1 MLVESTNT
9 LNRAQLDRGVSARTT
24 TSLPSSSKVTDTGPV
39 ERPNTLEEGASSSPQ
54 QPEDTL
60 TLSTG
65 VGQSLS
71 VSDAAPAQ
79 EEESAQPVSLSI
91 HGEPAP
97 KAEVASPTGDLI
109 ETSLESARSKEAER
123 LEELH
128 EELSE
133 TLNSS
138 LSLRF
143 KEDTETGIDFF
154 QLIEPESG
162 DVVRQIPAEDV
173 IEFIKKFQNS
183 VSGLFFSEQA

>member
-1 MLVESTNT
+1 LLVESTNT
-9 LNRAQLDRGVSARTT
+9 LNRAQLERGVSARTT
-24 TSLPSSSKVTDTGPV
+24 TSLPSSSKVTDTGPA
-39 ERPNTLEEGASSSPQ
+39 ERPTTLEEGASSSPQ

-60 TLSTG
+60 TLSSEA
-65 VGQSLS
+65 GQSLS
-71 VSDAAPAQ
+71 VSDATPVQ
-79 EEESAQPVSLSI
+79 QEESAQPVSLLS
-91 HGEPAP
+91 HGESAP

-109 ETSLESARSKEAER
+109 ETSLESARSREAER
-123 LEELH
+123 LEELQ

-154 QLIEPESG
+154 QLVESESG
-162 DVVRQIPAEDV
+162 DVVRQIPSEDV

-183 VSGLFFSEQA
+183 VSGLFLSEQA